1 MTAMTIQLLRLR
13 TETAFGL
20 DFQVALVFSLLG
32 LLLSLAA
39 LPLFGDEITTLLSIA
54 G

>member
-1 MTAMTIQLLRLR
+1 MTAMAIKLLRLR

-32 LLLSLAA
+32 MVLSLAA
-39 LPLFGDEITTLLSIA
+39 QSMFGAEIAAILPYAE
-54 G
+54 